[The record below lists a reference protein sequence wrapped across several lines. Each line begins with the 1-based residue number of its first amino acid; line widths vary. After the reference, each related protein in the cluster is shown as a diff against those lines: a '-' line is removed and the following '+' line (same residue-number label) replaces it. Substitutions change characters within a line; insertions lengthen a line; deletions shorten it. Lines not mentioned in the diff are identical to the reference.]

1 MNPTRP
7 INLDTGLRPTA
18 PTPTVTLT
26 GERRSPL
33 PRLEPDVARVRPL
46 DRDAALRILI
56 EEVKSALIERFG
68 DSPVAVPATRA
79 GPGSSNMLGDLA
91 RLLQSLLS
99 NLTAEGEELPAPMLE
114 LAEEAVIDGGRRA
127 LDTLSHLPLIDASV
141 IETVEQMRWLLVRM
155 VAVQAD
161 ALRNPGDPLKGRREP
176 VRARRRPGDPE
187 VSDTPDTRL
196 PFEVERD
203 EEEGANG

>member
-7 INLDTGLRPTA
+7 INLATGVPPTA
-18 PTPTVTLT
+18 ATPTVTLT

-33 PRLEPDVARVRPL
+33 PQLEPDVARLRPL
-46 DRDAALRILI
+46 DRDAALRILMQ
-56 EEVKSALIERFG
+56 EVKSALVDRFG
-68 DSPVAVPATRA
+68 QLPIPLPSAR
-79 GPGSSNMLGDLA
+79 PGDEGSNMLGDLA

-99 NLTAEGEELPAPMLE
+99 NLTADGEDLPEPMLK
-114 LAEEAVIDGGRRA
+114 LAEDAVIVGGRRA
-127 LDTLSHLPLIDASV
+127 LDTLSHLPLVDASV

-155 VAVQAD
+155 VSVQA
-161 ALRNPGDPLKGRREP
+161 AAVRNPGDAPHGKRAL

-187 VSDTPDTRL
+187 TSDTRL

-203 EEEGANG
+203 REEDANG

>member
-7 INLDTGLRPTA
+7 ISLDTGLRPTA

-33 PRLEPDVARVRPL
+33 PRLGPDVARVRPL

-68 DSPVAVPATRA
+68 GLSVPLPAARVSSD
-79 GPGSSNMLGDLA
+79 SSNMLGDLA
-91 RLLQSLLS
+91 RLLQSLLG
-99 NLTAEGEELPAPMLE
+99 NFTTEGEDLPAPMLE
-114 LAEEAVIDGGRRA
+114 LAQEAVIAGGRRA
-127 LDTLSHLPLIDASV
+127 LDTLSHLPLLDASV
-141 IETVEQMRWLLVRM
+141 VETVEQMRWLLVRM
-155 VAVQAD
+155 VAVQAQ
-161 ALRNPGDPLKGRREP
+161 ALQNPGEP
-176 VRARRRPGDPE
+176 PNGKRAPARARCRLGDPE
-187 VSDTPDTRL
+187 TDDTADSRL

-203 EEEGANG
+203 LDEDANG